1 MDTEAS
7 LKRNRGA
14 RVMINRVLF
23 ILLLLVACTAH
34 AQNFKK
40 GVNVTGWF
48 QANSTR
54 EVQFTLFTRKD
65 FEQIKS
71 LGCDVIRLPI
81 NLHYM
86 TGGAPQYTI
95 DPLFLNMLDQVVDWA
110 EELQISLI
118 LDNHTFDPAV
128 DTSPDIIHPLKNI
141 WAQMAQHYKARS
153 AYVYYEILN
162 EPHGI
167 ADATWAQIQQEVI
180 DTIRVHDTQHY
191 IVVGGSG
198 WNGYN
203 NLAQL
208 PVYSDNKLIYTFHFY
223 DPFVFTHQGATWG
236 SPSMASLAGVPF
248 PYNASAMPA
257 TPNDLKGTWVEGAI
271 SNYINDGTINRVR
284 QLIDIAV
291 AFKTQRNVPVFCGEL
306 GVYIPKSNDADRVR
320 WYEAV
325 RIYMEQK
332 DIPWTMWDY
341 KGGFGLFKKNSGE
354 MFDYD
359 LNVPL
364 LQKLNFIVPPQKV
377 FQKKSESSSVLL
389 YDDYPG
395 GGIVNASHTSAGVLD
410 FYADQQATGDYC
422 LCWNDVGQYDGIV
435 FDFKRDL
442 DLSKLK
448 EHDFELV
455 FKVKAN
461 APTIKFDVRLVDT
474 KATAADRP
482 WRMGITI
489 DQAKVAFDGKWREV
503 RIRLGDLVE
512 KGAWDQTWYD
522 PKGLFDWKNID
533 RFEIVPEHQALT
545 GIRFCY
551 DDIAIE
557 GEDIPE
563 EIILGTID
571 QEQLSATV
579 FPNPSTQGVAIQFH
593 SAGAQTEILV
603 YNQLGVLVRSL
614 NATVPDGPN
623 GVVTVH
629 WDGTSSNGLPVAR
642 GIYLIRIGSGKGGQ
656 VRKLV
661 LR

>member
-1 MDTEAS
+1 MMR
-7 LKRNRGA
+7 L
-14 RVMINRVLF
+14 LF
-23 ILLLLVACTAH
+23 IFLFLMACTAR
-34 AQNFKK
+34 AQNFNK

-48 QANSTR
+48 QTGSAR
-54 EVQFTLFTRKD
+54 EIQFTLYTKKD

-86 TGGAPQYTI
+86 TSGAPLYSL

-110 EELQISLI
+110 EELKIHLI
-118 LDNHTFDPAV
+118 LDNHTFDPDV
-128 DTSPDIIHPLKNI
+128 NTSPDIIYPLKHT
-141 WAQMAQHYKARS
+141 WAQMAQHYRTRS
-153 AYVYYEILN
+153 GYLYYEILN
-162 EPHGI
+162 EPHNI

-208 PVYSDNKLIYTFHFY
+208 PVYSDDKLIYTFHFY
-223 DPFVFTHQGATWG
+223 DPFIFTHQGATWG

-271 SNYINDGTINRVR
+271 GNYNNEGNVNRVR

-291 AFKTQRNVPVFCGEL
+291 AFKTQRNVPLFCGEL
-306 GVYIPKSNDADRVR
+306 GAYIPNSKDADRAR

-332 DIPWTMWDY
+332 GIPWTMWDY

-377 FQKKSESSSVLL
+377 YKKKAETSSVVL
-389 YDDYPG
+389 YEDYPG
-395 GGIVNASHTSAGVLD
+395 GNIVNASHTSGGGVLD

-422 LCWNDVGQYDGIV
+422 MCWNDVAQYDAIV
-435 FDFKRDL
+435 LDFRPEV

-448 EHDFELV
+448 EHNFELT
-455 FKVKAN
+455 FKVKSNSPA
-461 APTIKFDVRLVDT
+461 TKFDVRLVDT
-474 KATAADRP
+474 KASATDRP

-489 DQAKVAFDGKWREV
+489 DNATVGFDGQWHEV
-503 RIRLGDLVE
+503 RIPLGNLVE
-512 KGAWDQTWYD
+512 KGAWDQAWYD

-533 RFEIVPEHQALT
+533 LFEIVPEHQPLT

-551 DDIAIE
+551 DDIRIE
-557 GEDIPE
+557 GEDIPD
-563 EIILGTID
+563 EIVTGTID
-571 QEQLSATV
+571 KEPLSAVV
-579 FPNPSTQGVAIQFH
+579 FPNPSTRGFTIQFH
-593 SAGAQTEILV
+593 SSKTGTEIRV
-603 YNQLGVLVRSL
+603 YDQLGVLVRSL
-614 NATVPDGPN
+614 DNTTQANEVA
-623 GVVTVH
+623 TVH
-629 WDGTSSNGLPVAR
+629 WDGTSDNGLPVAH
-642 GIYLIRIGSGKGGQ
+642 GLYLIRIGSGDAAHVQK
-656 VRKLV
+656 VVIR
-661 LR
+661 